1 MANVAKLRVSDE
13 AEWALRVDLAATF
26 RLSAR
31 EKWNEGIG
39 NHNSAIIPGTELMLI
54 NPRGMLFNELRASDL
69 IVCDLAGNVVAGKGE
84 LRKVA
89 HHIHSRI
96 HLMHPQAKIVLHVHP
111 PYTTALSLI
120 EGGRLA
126 MSHNNDLT
134 LNDRI
139 AYDDEMN
146 GSVLDDS
153 EGDRIARL
161 LGKKTT
167 LVMASHGLT
176 TVGGTVADAFCEL
189 SAVER
194 SAMWQCLAR
203 GFGGP
208 LKQLPD
214 QMRKHHYGA
223 FGERWDSDLEFAAYK
238 RLLDRE
244 EPDYAQ

>member
-1 MANVAKLRVSDE
+1 MAQVHKFRHSEA
-13 AEWALRVDLAATF
+13 AEWALRRDLAATF

-39 NHNSAIIPGTELMLI
+39 NHNSAMIPGAELMLI
-54 NPRGMLFNELRASDL
+54 NPRGMLFDELKASDL
-69 IVCDLAGNVVAGKGE
+69 IVCDLQGNVVSGHGE

-96 HLMHPQAKIVLHVHP
+96 HLMHRQAQVVLHVHP
-111 PYTTALSLI
+111 PYATALSLI

-134 LNDRI
+134 LCDRI

-161 LGKKTT
+161 LGEKTT

-176 TVGGTVADAFCEL
+176 TVGRDVASAFCEL

-203 GFGGP
+203 GFGGA
-208 LKQLPD
+208 LRQLPEA
-214 QMRKHHYGA
+214 MRRRHTGD
-223 FGERWDSDLEFAAYK
+223 FRDIWDADLEFAAYK

-244 EPDYAQ
+244 EPDYAN